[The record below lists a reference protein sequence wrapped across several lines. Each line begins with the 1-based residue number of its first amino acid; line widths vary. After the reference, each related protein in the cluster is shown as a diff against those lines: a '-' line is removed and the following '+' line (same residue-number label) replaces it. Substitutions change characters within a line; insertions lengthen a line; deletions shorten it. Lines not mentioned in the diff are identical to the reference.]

1 MKEKLTVGVLFGGR
15 SGEHEVSLAS
25 TRSILNAIDKEK
37 YDILP
42 IGITLEGQWLI
53 GEDVLDKIENN
64 SISDLTRVLLSPL
77 PGDNYLYTL
86 SDSNGKTLLSPLKEI
101 DVFFPVLHGTFG
113 EDGTLQGFLEMADM
127 AYVGA
132 GVLGSSVGMD
142 KALFKDVMR
151 ANNVPVVESLTFNRQ
166 QIETEENSIIEEIE
180 KTLSYPVFVKPANL
194 GSSVGITKCRNGSDL
209 YEGLLDAARFDRRIL
224 VERGVNAREIEISVL
239 GNDNPRASVPGEIIP
254 KQDFYSYSAKYEDD
268 STGLLIPAPLSED
281 VTKQI
286 QDIAVKAYKAI
297 DCAGMARVDFLL
309 DKDSQEIFL
318 NEINTIPGFTRI
330 SMYPKLWDASGL
342 TYSKLIDRLIELA
355 IERKTD
361 RDRTERKYRSEG

>member
-53 GEDVLDKIENN
+53 GEDVLDKIENKN
-64 SISDLTRVLLSPL
+64 ISDLTRVLLSPL

-132 GVLGSSVGMD
+132 GCIGFL
-142 KALFKDVMR
+142 
-151 ANNVPVVESLTFNRQ
+151 
-166 QIETEENSIIEEIE
+166 
-180 KTLSYPVFVKPANL
+180 
-194 GSSVGITKCRNGSDL
+194 CRNG
-209 YEGLLDAARFDRRIL
+209 
-224 VERGVNAREIEISVL
+224 
-239 GNDNPRASVPGEIIP
+239 
-254 KQDFYSYSAKYEDD
+254 
-268 STGLLIPAPLSED
+268 
-281 VTKQI
+281 
-286 QDIAVKAYKAI
+286 
-297 DCAGMARVDFLL
+297 
-309 DKDSQEIFL
+309 
-318 NEINTIPGFTRI
+318 
-330 SMYPKLWDASGL
+330 
-342 TYSKLIDRLIELA
+342 
-355 IERKTD
+355 
-361 RDRTERKYRSEG
+361 